1 MISFTVLSDNRKLCS
16 DFQTEH
22 GLSIYV
28 ETDEH
33 KILLDTGASCS
44 FIKNAA
50 LLNIDLGEVDY
61 VFISHGHSDHIG
73 GLPYFLE
80 LNKKAKIIM
89 SSAVPRQSYYSR
101 RDGLHNISAHIDFN
115 ACRDR
120 IIFVEKDIS
129 ISDQIRIY
137 SNRSSRYAAPAG
149 NNNLFLKQQNGNL
162 IPDKFNHELICVL
175 GNKALFVYTGCAHKG
190 LQNILE
196 TVKINTSIPV
206 GWVAGGF
213 HLLQSA
219 KGTFYESDE
228 RITAMGEN
236 LRSEYP
242 DTKFF
247 TGHCTGDKAFTILSK
262 ILGDHIVQFY
272 CGYSEKIND

>member
-1 MISFTVLSDNRKLCS
+1 MIGFTVLSDNRKLCS

-33 KILLDTGASCS
+33 KILLDTGASCN
-44 FIKNAA
+44 FIKNAV
-50 LLNIDLGEVDY
+50 LQNIDLGEVDY

-89 SSAVPRQSYYSR
+89 SSAVPRQFYYSG
-101 RDGLHNISAHIDFN
+101 RDGLHNISAQIDFN

-137 SNRSSRYAAPAG
+137 SNRSSRYAAPEG
-149 NNNLFLKQQNGNL
+149 NNNLFLKQNNGNL
-162 IPDKFNHELICVL
+162 TPDNFNHELICVL
-175 GNKALFVYTGCAHKG
+175 GSKALFVYTGCAHKG

-196 TVKINTSIPV
+196 TVKINTLIPV

-242 DTKFF
+242 DTKFLRDTVPEIKHLQYYLRF
-247 TGHCTGDKAFTILSK
+247 
-262 ILGDHIVQFY
+262 LGTTSFNFIADIR
-272 CGYSEKIND
+272 KK

>member
-1 MISFTVLSDNRKLCS
+1 MIGFTVLSDNRKLCS

-33 KILLDTGASCS
+33 KILLDTGASCN
-44 FIKNAA
+44 FIKNAV
-50 LLNIDLGEVDY
+50 LQNIDLGEVDY

-89 SSAVPRQSYYSR
+89 SSAVPRQFYYSG
-101 RDGLHNISAHIDFN
+101 RDGLHNISAQIDFN

-137 SNRSSRYAAPAG
+137 SNRSSRYAAPEG
-149 NNNLFLKQQNGNL
+149 NNNLFLKQKNGDL
-162 IPDKFNHELICVL
+162 IPDNFNHELICVL

-196 TVKINTSIPV
+196 TIKINTSIPV

-242 DTKFF
+242 DTKFLRDTVPEIKHLQYYLRF
-247 TGHCTGDKAFTILSK
+247 
-262 ILGDHIVQFY
+262 LGTTSFNFIADIR
-272 CGYSEKIND
+272 KK